1 MSFFAELKRRN
12 VVRAGAAYAAIGWLV
27 AQLAE
32 FGVDNFGM
40 PVWILQYLVIAL
52 LIGFPV
58 ALALSWRFELT
69 PAGLELDEEV
79 TENTRARAHRSV
91 DKVIIAVLVVAVTFL
106 LLERFVLSDL
116 LGTGAVPTRQT
127 VAVLPFANMSDDSDH
142 FADGLSEELMNLL
155 AKNPDLKVAGR
166 TSSFSFKGRSPNFR
180 DVGEA
185 LNVNYVLEG
194 SVRRS
199 DDQLR
204 ITAQLIKADD
214 GFHVW
219 SETYDRQLDE
229 IFAIQDEVAN
239 AIARQLKLRLASP
252 SRHPTDNPDAY
263 AIYLESL
270 AKLNFRNEDP
280 AQVATELEEAVLL
293 DPEFA
298 LAYELMAKAYWA
310 ASGET
315 IDAPEGRERIFAAA
329 SSAVE
334 LDPTLVVAR
343 MYQVNSDPA
352 KTWIEEFEAVG
363 NALEANPED
372 FNVINHHCHNLRV
385 AGYLREFLTCA
396 RRLIELEPLSPLGY
410 FRLAEAQS
418 TLQFRDE
425 ARTSWIRAAEL
436 VGIGYIDW
444 LYFDSLIA
452 GDYQQAIDDF
462 EKHFAPESAGH
473 SEFRQFVEG
482 AARRESGKRF
492 LDEQIAASAGQARQ
506 DLGKSLS
513 GRWYMAFGYMD
524 DFWNAVHEF
533 KGDSPTIEWSDA
545 EPLVFFA
552 SVWPRAGFVRHP
564 DYLAFA
570 TDSGFTDLWE
580 WRGPPDYCSKISGK
594 WVCG

>member
-40 PVWILQYLVIAL
+40 PVWVLQYLVIAL
-52 LIGFPV
+52 LLGFPV
-58 ALALSWRFELT
+58 ALFLSWRFELT
-69 PAGLELDEEV
+69 PAGLELDEDV
-79 TENTRARAHRSV
+79 TDGARARMHRIV
-91 DKVIIAVLVVAVTFL
+91 DKVIIAVLFVAVAFL
-106 LLERFVLSDL
+106 LLERFYLSELFRSD
-116 LGTGAVPTRQT
+116 AVASRES

-166 TSSFSFKGRSPNFR
+166 TSSFSFKGQSPNFS
-180 DVGEA
+180 DVGQA

-204 ITAQLIKADD
+204 ITAQLIKVDD

-239 AIARQLKLRLASP
+239 AIARQLRLRLAPP
-252 SRHPTDNPDAY
+252 SRHPTENPDAY

-280 AQVATELEEAVLL
+280 AQVAKDLEEAVRL
-293 DPEFA
+293 DPGFA

-315 IDAPEGRERIFAAA
+315 IDAPEGRERVLAAA

-343 MYQVNSDPA
+343 MYQVNADLRNS
-352 KTWIEEFEAVG
+352 WVEEFKVVG

-372 FNVINHHCHNLRV
+372 YNVINHHCHNLRV
-385 AGYLREFLTCA
+385 SGYLREFLACA

-410 FRLAEAQS
+410 YRLAEAQS
-418 TLQFRDE
+418 ALRFRDE
-425 ARTSWIRAAEL
+425 ARASWFRAAEL
-436 VGIGYIDW
+436 AGADYLDW

-452 GDYQQAIDDF
+452 GDFQQAIDDF
-462 EKHFAPESAGH
+462 ERFLVPERMGRSD
-473 SEFRQFVEG
+473 FRRFVEN
-482 AARRESGKRF
+482 ASDARSGKQF
-492 LDEQIAASAGQARQ
+492 LDEQIAAFAAQAKRG
-506 DLGKSLS
+506 LGRSLS
-513 GRWYMAFGYMD
+513 HRWYMAFGYMN
-524 DFWNAVHEF
+524 DFWDAINEF
-533 KGDSPTIEWSDA
+533 RGNLPSIEWSDA

-552 SVWPRAGFVRHP
+552 SVWPGAGFVQHP
-564 DYLAFA
+564 AYLAYA
-570 TDSGFTDLWE
+570 KGSGFTDLWE
-580 WRGPPDYCSKISGK
+580 WRGPPDYCSKISGE
-594 WVCG
+594 WVCE